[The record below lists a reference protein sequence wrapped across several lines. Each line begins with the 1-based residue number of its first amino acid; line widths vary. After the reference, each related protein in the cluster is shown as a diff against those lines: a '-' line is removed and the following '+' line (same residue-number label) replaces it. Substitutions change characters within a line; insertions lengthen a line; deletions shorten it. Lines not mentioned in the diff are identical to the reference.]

1 MFYRITTQVITLHEY
16 VIEVGDG
23 EEAEEAYEVFGEATA
38 RIPSLDP
45 NQSCHEPECVLSI
58 TPCDENGMDL
68 P

>member
-1 MFYRITTQVITLHEY
+1 MFYKVTTEVITLHEY
-16 VIEVGDG
+16 VIEAKDG
-23 EEAEEAYEVFGEATA
+23 EEAYEVFGEATA

-45 NQSCHEPECVLSI
+45 NQSCHEPECVMSI

>member
-16 VIEVGDG
+16 VIEAGDD
-23 EEAEEAYEVFGEATA
+23 EEAYEVFGEATA

-45 NQSCHEPECVLSI
+45 NQSCHEPECVMSI

>member
-1 MFYRITTQVITLHEY
+1 MIGEIVQGWLDYYGIDLDSI
-16 VIEVGDG
+16 DG

-45 NQSCHEPECVLSI
+45 NQSCHEPECVMSI

>member
-16 VIEVGDG
+16 VIEAGDS
-23 EEAEEAYEVFGEATA
+23 EEAYEVFGEATA

-45 NQSCHEPECVLSI
+45 NQSCPEPECVMSI
-58 TPCDENGMDL
+58 TPCDENGIDL